1 MAPRSVP
8 APARGEDGPGGH
20 LDTLDGVR
28 AIASFAVLAFHVATE
43 TAAALREG
51 FAGALLARG
60 DVAVPIFF
68 ALSGLLLYRP
78 YAVALLRGD
87 PPVRVRA
94 YLWRRALR
102 ILPAYWLVV
111 VTAMFL
117 WSRDHVSEAWTWIEL
132 LALGQNY
139 DVTPWWF
146 GLGPKGLAQMWS
158 LSVEA
163 AFYVLLPLI
172 AAALAAFARRG
183 GDDVRRRARRLL
195 IGLGALGA
203 VSPAWTLLTY
213 YPEYRPYLN
222 TWPPRSAIFFA
233 AGMAMA
239 VVVAWI
245 HADPDEDS
253 PARRFRRAVEGSP
266 GSWLLAGAMAY
277 AVAASPVTGT
287 RFLGIDGVWSGLFE
301 IVLYTVVAVCL
312 LVPATLPP
320 PGDSPLRR
328 VLGNRV
334 MGFLGRVS
342 YGVFLWQFVAI
353 HLWYEFTEQQPFTG
367 GFLLNLVPITAITLG
382 LATLTYRYV
391 EVPAARLNRLVR

>member
-1 MAPRSVP
+1 M
-8 APARGEDGPGGH
+8 
-20 LDTLDGVR
+20 R
-28 AIASFAVLAFHVATE
+28 AIASFAVLVFHVAAE
-43 TAAALREG
+43 TATSLREG

-78 YAVALLRGD
+78 YALHALRGG

-94 YLWRRALR
+94 YLWRRAVR

-111 VTAMFL
+111 VTAMLL
-117 WSRDHVSEAWTWIEL
+117 WSRDHVSEAWTWIQL
-132 LALGQNY
+132 LLLGQNY
-139 DVTPWWF
+139 DLTPWWYA
-146 GLGPKGLAQMWS
+146 LGPKGLVQMWS

-163 AFYVLLPLI
+163 AFYLLLPLI
-172 AAALAAFARRG
+172 AAGLAAFARRG
-183 GDDVRRRARRLL
+183 GDDVRRRAHRLL
-195 IGLGALGA
+195 TGVGAVGA
-203 VSPAWTLLTY
+203 VSLPWTVLTY
-213 YPEYRPYLN
+213 YPEHRPYLN
-222 TWPPRSAIFFA
+222 IWPPRSAIFFA

-245 HADPDEDS
+245 QADPDEDS

-266 GSWLLAGAMAY
+266 GSWLLVGALAY

-287 RFLGIDGVWSGLFE
+287 RFFGVDGLWSGVFE

-353 HLWYEFTEQQPFTG
+353 HLWYDFTGQRPFTG
-367 GFLLNLVPITAITLG
+367 GFLLNLVPITALTLL
-382 LATLTYRYV
+382 LAVLTHRYV
-391 EVPAARLNRLVR
+391 ERPALRLNRLVR